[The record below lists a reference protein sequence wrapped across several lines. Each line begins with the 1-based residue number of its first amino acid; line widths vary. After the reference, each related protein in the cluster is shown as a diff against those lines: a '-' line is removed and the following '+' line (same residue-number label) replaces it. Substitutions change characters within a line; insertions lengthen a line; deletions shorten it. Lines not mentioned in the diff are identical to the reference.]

1 MAEETEQT
9 RPAVSLSLAGVR
21 ILRPLAEDELRRL
34 ETRCTYR
41 RLAPGDLL
49 MTRFT
54 SGTAVHFI
62 LVGRVRVVHFLDGQD
77 EVTIATIAAGE
88 AIGEISAIDGG
99 TASATVIAEED
110 CVIAELPKDEFHA
123 LLLRR
128 GDVAVSLLRRWAG
141 IIRDLDDKVSL
152 VSSIGPEQRICSE
165 LVRLARVEKPGS
177 DRWVVPELPS
187 HQDLAIRAQT
197 TREAVAST
205 IAELASRGIVERRT
219 RTLYILDYRG
229 LQAMVRH
236 GASLPLTSA
245 AADGG

>member
-1 MAEETEQT
+1 MAEEHEASGS
-9 RPAVSLSLAGVR
+9 AVSLSLAGVR
-21 ILRPLAEDELRRL
+21 ILRPLPDEERRRL

-41 RLAPGDLL
+41 RLGPGDVL
-49 MTRFT
+49 MARFA
-54 SGTAVHFI
+54 SGTAVYFI
-62 LVGRVRVVHFLDGQD
+62 LSGRARVVHFLDGQD
-77 EVTIATIAAGE
+77 EVTIATIPAGE

-99 TASATVIAEED
+99 TASATVVAEED
-110 CVIAELPKDEFHA
+110 CVVAELAKDEFQA
-123 LLLRR
+123 LLVRH
-128 GDVAVSLLRRWAG
+128 GDVALSLLRRWAG
-141 IIRDLDDKVSL
+141 VIRDLDDKVSL

-165 LVRLARVEKPGS
+165 LVRLARVDKPGS
-177 DRWVVPELPS
+177 DRWLVPELPS
-187 HQDLAIRAQT
+187 HQELAIRAQT
-197 TREAVAST
+197 TREAVAGT

>member
-1 MAEETEQT
+1 MAEEHEEP
-9 RPAVSLSLAGVR
+9 RPAVSLSLAGVK
-21 ILRPLAEDELRRL
+21 ILRTVPEDELRRL

-49 MTRFT
+49 MTRFS
-54 SGTAVHFI
+54 SGGAVYFI
-62 LVGRVRVVHFLDGQD
+62 LAGRVRVAHFLDGQD
-77 EVTIATIAAGE
+77 EVTIATISIGE

-110 CVIAELPKDEFHA
+110 CVIAELPKEEFQA
-123 LLLRR
+123 LLVRR
-128 GDVAVSLLRRWAG
+128 GEVAVSLLRRWAA

-152 VSSIGPEQRICSE
+152 VSSVGPEQRICSE
-165 LVRLARVEKPGS
+165 LVRLARVDRPGS
-177 DRWVVPELPS
+177 DRWLVPELPS

-219 RTLYILDYRG
+219 RALHILDYKG
-229 LQAMVRH
+229 LQGMVRH
-236 GASLPLTSA
+236 GSSLPLPPVRVRGS
-245 AADGG
+245 